1 MVSRT
6 GVWQNAETGLGVCMY
21 DYGEADQERCKSGES
36 QLVGVILGELKPN
49 VSCRRFP
56 AGRRS
61 LVVETEAL
69 V

>member
-1 MVSRT
+1 
-6 GVWQNAETGLGVCMY
+6 MY